1 VRGELSESGVLTAE
15 IAGRLITIQTAL
27 AGGELTLLIE
37 GRRCRFDV
45 DERPEIEGR
54 KRERHGS
61 LTAPMPGRI
70 LAVLV
75 EPGARVRQGEALL
88 VLEAMKMEHTVNAPA
103 RGIVQ
108 EVFFRD
114 GDQVEEGARLL
125 SLKIDKVD
133 GDEISEAGEAG

>member
-1 VRGELSESGVLTAE
+1 
-15 IAGRLITIQTAL
+15 
-27 AGGELTLLIE
+27 
-37 GRRCRFDV
+37 
-45 DERPEIEGR
+45 
-54 KRERHGS
+54 
-61 LTAPMPGRI
+61 MPGRI

-88 VLEAMKMEHTVNAPA
+88 VLEAMKMEHTVIAPA

-125 SLKIDKVD
+125 SIKIDEVD